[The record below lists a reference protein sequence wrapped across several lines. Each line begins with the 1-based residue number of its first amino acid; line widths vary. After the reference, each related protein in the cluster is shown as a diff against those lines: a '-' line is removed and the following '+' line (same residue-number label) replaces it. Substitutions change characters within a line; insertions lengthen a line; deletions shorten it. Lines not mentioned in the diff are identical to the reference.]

1 MGAGGAPHRRLDA
14 IRELYPLSLHGVGLS
29 IGSPGPLDRA
39 HLQRLAAVAKRFE
52 PTLVSEHLA
61 WSTHEGAFLNDL
73 LPLPYTDET
82 FARVSE
88 HIDEVQNALG
98 RTMLLENP
106 STYVVFAESTW
117 AETDFLREIARR
129 TGCGLLLDVN
139 NVFVSAV
146 NHGFDPEPLSRR
158 FSAFE
163 RSAKSISRATPK
175 TRDDAGLPL
184 LIDAHNSPVR
194 DAVWSLYAATIRRLG
209 PDADADRMG
218 QRRARWPTLLDEAR
232 RAERAIVETASNS
245 RARRCRLRRRSALSR
260 RRLTILRPLRRAM
273 TRGRMGAPDARRFAV
288 YRNNVAVGLI
298 GALEARYPVSRRIAG
313 EDLFRAMARAFV
325 RAHKPRSPVM
335 IAYGGEFPE
344 FMADYLADGSGPE
357 DAQECEPSLARR
369 PKADAAIQGS

>member
-39 HLQRLAAVAKRFE
+39 HLQRLAAVARRFE

-82 FARVSE
+82 VARVSE
-88 HIDEVQNALG
+88 HVDEVQNALG

-146 NHGFDPEPLSRR
+146 NHGFDPELYLADFPLS
-158 FSAFE
+158 AVGE
-163 RSAKSISRATPK
+163 IHLAGCADDA
-175 TRDDAGLPL
+175 DDAGLPL

-194 DAVWSLYAATIRRLG
+194 DAVWSLYATAIRRLG
-209 PDADADRMG
+209 RTPTLIEWDNDVPS
-218 QRRARWPTLLDEAR
+218 WPTLLDEAR
-232 RAERAIVETASNS
+232 RAERVLIEAVTSAG
-245 RARRCRLRRRSALSR
+245 ARRCPLRRRSAISR
-260 RRLTILRPLRRAM
+260 RRLPSLRPR
-273 TRGRMGAPDARRFAV
+273 
-288 YRNNVAVGLI
+288 
-298 GALEARYPVSRRIAG
+298 
-313 EDLFRAMARAFV
+313 
-325 RAHKPRSPVM
+325 HPR
-335 IAYGGEFPE
+335 
-344 FMADYLADGSGPE
+344 
-357 DAQECEPSLARR
+357 
-369 PKADAAIQGS
+369 